1 MITPQ
6 EVRRFAQ
13 EASRRVQG
21 LREGSVRAPTAQV
34 LQELETVVEELQVSG
49 EEMRVQNEELLGL
62 VGELDG
68 QRSRT
73 RGLFELA
80 PTPLLVTDLKGY
92 IRDVNLHALHMIG
105 VPGPWAARKP
115 LAVFVAPDARADF
128 RSYLERVRRSG
139 PGGSPAP
146 GDVEL
151 LLRTRGGA
159 FIPVLAST
167 RLVPGEGCGE
177 VLWSL
182 RDLRPQREREEA
194 RARLEAERAGRAAA
208 EASSRHVL
216 FLLRATA
223 AMGHGSEP
231 REVARRAA
239 ELAAEEFC
247 ALAVVDVVAGEA
259 VERVAS
265 GTGDGAVADAPA
277 SLDADPL
284 LAWMVETGSSAERR
298 SPGED
303 DAVRRHVLGEAGAA
317 WPREGEPAAVLAVP
331 MIAPRGVVGTLTLVG
346 EDEGLLEAPTSM
358 FVRGFAQVAALALA
372 HALRVRDLERQ
383 RAHLDAVSQERTH
396 ALVALSH
403 EMRTPLQSVLGYCEL
418 LLDDVAGDLPRRA
431 RRMVEAVRASARHQA
446 DLANGV
452 LDLFR
457 SGDRQGM
464 VHPEPVDVA
473 ALVGEAATLVAELAR
488 RKELELRVDVDEGA
502 ACVTDP
508 AKLRQVLV
516 NLLGNAVKYTE
527 EGHVRV
533 AARRRGGSL
542 EVAVEDTGRGI
553 ARDDLA
559 RVFEPFWR
567 AAGDNRGGSGLG
579 LSVTRE
585 LVQLLGGRV
594 DVESEE
600 GKGTAFHVSIPAE
613 LTGDAPGAG
622 ADTPP

>member
-1 MITPQ
+1 M
-6 EVRRFAQ
+6 
-13 EASRRVQG
+13 
-21 LREGSVRAPTAQV
+21 
-34 LQELETVVEELQVSG
+34 
-49 EEMRVQNEELLGL
+49 M
-62 VGELDG
+62 
-68 QRSRT
+68 
-73 RGLFELA
+73 
-80 PTPLLVTDLKGY
+80 
-92 IRDVNLHALHMIG
+92 G

-115 LAVFVAPDARADF
+115 LTVFVAPVARPDF

-139 PGGSPAP
+139 PGGNPAP
-146 GDVEL
+146 GEVEL
-151 LLRTRGGA
+151 LLRHGDGVP
-159 FIPVLAST
+159 IPVLAAT
-167 RLVPGEGCGE
+167 RLVPGEGGGE

-182 RDLRPQREREEA
+182 RDLRPEREREEA
-194 RARLEAERAGRAAA
+194 RVRLEAERAGRAAA

-223 AMGHGSEP
+223 ALGRSSEL
-231 REVARRAA
+231 REVARQAA
-239 ELAAEEFC
+239 EFAAEEFG
-247 ALAVVDVVAGEA
+247 ALAVVDVVDGEA
-259 VERVAS
+259 VDRVAS
-265 GTGDGAVADAPA
+265 GAGDGAVAGAPA
-277 SLDADPL
+277 SLEDNPL

-317 WPREGEPAAVLAVP
+317 WPGEGEPVAVLAVP
-331 MIAPRGVVGTLTLVG
+331 MIAPRGVVGALTLVG
-346 EDEGLLEAPTSM
+346 EEGGLLEAPTSV
-358 FVRGFAQVAALALA
+358 FVRGFAQVAALALG

-383 RAHLDAVSQERTH
+383 RAHLGSVSQERTH

-418 LLDDVAGDLPRRA
+418 LLDDMAGDLPPRA

-446 DLANGV
+446 DLADGV

-457 SGDRQGM
+457 SSDRQDM
-464 VHPEPVDVA
+464 VHAEPVDVA
-473 ALVGEAATLVAELAR
+473 ALVGEAATLVAELAH
-488 RKELELRVDVDEGA
+488 RKELELRMDVDEGT

-567 AAGDNRGGSGLG
+567 AAGDSRGGSGLG

-585 LVQLLGGRV
+585 LVELLGGRV

-600 GKGTAFHVSIPAE
+600 GRARPSGSPFPRSRARRPRGPERVPRPE
-613 LTGDAPGAG
+613 G
-622 ADTPP
+622 TPP